1 MSINVDHAFRGA
13 SMARLDLSSIPVNS
27 STGYPDPFAEAVNGR
42 SRQALGDA
50 GGLTQFGV
58 NLVELQPG
66 AASSQRHWHTHEDE
80 FVMVVSG
87 ELVLVTDEGETLMR
101 AGDCAA
107 FPAGRPNGHHLLNR
121 GWGSALF
128 LVVGSRVAGDC
139 AHYPDIDLEYDGP
152 SKTYTHRDGTPY
164 PRRDATRQGAA
175 AQAALPVDE
184 KTLEPRVY
192 IAGDAHGPH
201 GREGEAPAP

>member
-1 MSINVDHAFRGA
+1 MS
-13 SMARLDLSSIPVNS
+13 RLDLSIIPVLTG
-27 STGYPDPFAEAVNGR
+27 TGYPEAFAEAVNGR

-87 ELVLVTDEGETLMR
+87 ELTLVTDEGETLMR

-107 FPAGRPNGHHLLNR
+107 FPAGRPNGHQLINR
-121 GWGSALF
+121 GWGNALF
-128 LVVGSRVAGDC
+128 LCVGSRVPEDSAE
-139 AHYPDIDLEYDGP
+139 YPDIDLKYDG
-152 SKTYTHRDGTPY
+152 KTDSYTHRDGTPY
-164 PRRDATRQGAA
+164 PKRDTRSSAPA
-175 AQAALPVDE
+175 RAVAVDVE
-184 KTLEPRVY
+184 AETLAPRVFR
-192 IAGDAHGPH
+192 ADHGEQDGLNSDRLSPDQS
-201 GREGEAPAP
+201 R